1 MITLLTGKKGSGKT
15 KKLIELANAALE
27 TSKGCVVVIEKGLKL
42 TYDISHAARLVDAD
56 AYKIQSADMLF
67 GFVSGICAGNYDVT
81 DILIDS
87 TLKITG
93 TGAEVAALIHTTT
106 SLSPRLEKL
115 KKLGEEANTNF
126 VLSISAA
133 EDEIPASVV
142 EFVAK

>member
-15 KKLIELANAALE
+15 KKMIELANAALE

-93 TGAEVAALIHTTT
+93 TGAEVVEELV
-106 SLSPRLEKL
+106 EKL
-115 KKLGEEANTNF
+115 KK
-126 VLSISAA
+126 
-133 EDEIPASVV
+133 ASVV

>member
-93 TGAEVAALIHTTT
+93 TGAEVVEELV
-106 SLSPRLEKL
+106 EKL
-115 KKLGEEANTNF
+115 KKLGDEANTNF

>member
-93 TGAEVAALIHTTT
+93 TGAEVVEELV
-106 SLSPRLEKL
+106 EKL
-115 KKLGEEANTNF
+115 KKIGEEANTNF

>member
-93 TGAEVAALIHTTT
+93 TGAEVVEELV
-106 SLSPRLEKL
+106 EKL

-133 EDEIPASVV
+133 EDEMPASVV

>member
-27 TSKGCVVVIEKGLKL
+27 TSKGCVVLIEKGLKL

-93 TGAEVAALIHTTT
+93 TGAEVVEELV
-106 SLSPRLEKL
+106 EKL